1 MVPPRLLIAVA
12 LLSSAA
18 LGTEVIL
25 LRIFAIVQ
33 WQHVASSIVSLAL
46 LGYGVSGTVLALT
59 RDWAER
65 RFTLLFTG
73 NAVLF
78 AVTALAAP
86 PLAQHIPFNPL
97 ALFWEP
103 KQILFLAGSYTLA
116 ALPFLFAASAIG
128 LALQEHRRRPQAV
141 YAADLFGA
149 GFGAVVSLAMLTL
162 SPPNEAIRFLAA
174 IGFLSAAIAV
184 PGWRGR
190 APLVGLA
197 GVALFLSGGWMALHI
212 SPYKPLSQAL
222 TTAQAQVVATS
233 TGAMAMVSVVES
245 PTVPFRY
252 APGLSIS
259 SPHGP
264 PPQRGLFIDGERAG
278 AVDQQ
283 VDDNTDGSAYLG
295 HLISALPYTLFDTPS
310 VLVLGCGDGRAV
322 IQARDSGARTIELVE
337 RNRNLINLL
346 TGPLASWSGNPFDD
360 PRVRVHVADPRAFV
374 EAAGRRWDLIQVT
387 PEVGGGIGLRETSV
401 LTVEGLITLLSR
413 TSDRGVVGVTR
424 PIHLPPRSM
433 PKLLAMAAEA
443 LRALNQKMPARHLIA
458 IRGWQSSTVIIKA
471 NPFTLEEVSAAR
483 SFAASRAFDLVWV
496 PGMER
501 SDVNRINLLK
511 APLFYNAARALLGPM
526 AADYVAGARYHLAPA
541 TDDRP
546 YFGDFFRWHLIP
558 ELFYKR
564 DRGGLGLMEWGIPL
578 LAATLLQAAVL
589 SPIMIL
595 LPLALA
601 RRSRPPAGPRPGKW
615 RILAFFLSLGLG
627 FMAIE
632 IAFVQ
637 RYVLLLGHPVYAT
650 ALTLSGF
657 LVFAGLGSL
666 TSERWSRRLGTSDRV
681 LHTAAMVV
689 IALIGLNLVAFP
701 PLYAATSAWPFV
713 AKAAL
718 GLGLVAPLAFAM
730 GQFFPL
736 GLAAV
741 GRAAPQLVPWAW
753 AINGCASV
761 LGVLLATLTAVHAG
775 FTAVLLSGAVLYIIA
790 ARCNPQVLGAFHK
803 RFPKTVRHG

>member
-1 MVPPRLLIAVA
+1 MVPPPRLLVAVA
-12 LLSSAA
+12 LLSAAA
-18 LGTEVIL
+18 LGTEVVL
-25 LRIFAIVQ
+25 LRLFAIVQ
-33 WQHVASSIVSLAL
+33 WPHVASSIVSLAL
-46 LGYGVSGTVLALT
+46 LGYGVSGTVLVLT

-73 NAVLF
+73 NTVLF

-86 PLAQHIPFNPL
+86 PIAQHIPFNPL
-97 ALFWEP
+97 ALFWES
-103 KQILFLAGSYTLA
+103 KQILLLAGSYALA

-128 LALQEHRRRPQAV
+128 LALQEHRRLPQAV

-149 GFGAVVSLAMLTL
+149 GFGAVVSLAMLTIF
-162 SPPNEAIRFLAA
+162 PPNGAIRLLAA
-174 IGFLSAAIAV
+174 IGFLAAAVAV

-190 APLVGLA
+190 TPLVGLA
-197 GVALFLSGGWMALHI
+197 IIALFLPGGWMALHI

-222 TTAQAQVVATS
+222 TTADARVVATS
-233 TGAMAMVSVVES
+233 TGPLGMVSVVES

-252 APGLSIS
+252 APGLSIT

-264 PPQRGLFIDGERAG
+264 PLQRGLFIDGERVG
-278 AVDQQ
+278 AVDRQG
-283 VDDNTDGSAYLG
+283 DGNTGGNAYLEY
-295 HLISALPYTLFDTPS
+295 LISALPYTLLDTPS
-310 VLVLGCGDGRAV
+310 VLVLGCGDGRTV
-322 IQARDSGARTIELVE
+322 IQAQHSGARTVE
-337 RNRNLINLL
+337 VVEQNRNLINLL

-360 PRVRVHVADPRAFV
+360 PRVRTYVAEPRAFV

-387 PEVGGGIGLRETSV
+387 PEVDGGGIGLSETSV

-413 TSDRGVVGVTR
+413 TSVKGVVAVTR

-433 PKLLAMAAEA
+433 PKLLAMAAIA
-443 LRALNQKMPARHLIA
+443 LRALNQNEPTRHLIA

-501 SDVNRINLLK
+501 SDANRINILR
-511 APLFYNAARALLGPM
+511 APQFYDAARALLGPT
-526 AADYVAGARYHLAPA
+526 AADYVAGAKYHLAPA

-546 YFGDFFRWHLIP
+546 YFGDFFRWRLLP
-558 ELFYKR
+558 ELFAKR
-564 DRGGLGLMEWGIPL
+564 DRGGIGLMEWGIPL
-578 LAATLLQAAVL
+578 LAATLLQAVVL
-589 SPIMIL
+589 SPILIL
-595 LPLALA
+595 LPLVLA
-601 RRSRPPAGPRPGKW
+601 RRLRTRAAPRPGRW
-615 RILAFFLSLGLG
+615 RILVFFLSLGLG

-650 ALTLSGF
+650 AMTLSGF

-666 TSERWSRRLGTSDRV
+666 TSERWSQRLGNSDRV
-681 LHTAAMVV
+681 LHTAALAV
-689 IALIGLNLVAFP
+689 IALIGLNIVAFP
-701 PLYAATSAWPFV
+701 SLYTATSAWPFV
-713 AKAAL
+713 AKAVL
-718 GLGLVAPLAFAM
+718 GLGLIAPLAFAM

-761 LGVLLATLTAVHAG
+761 LGVLLATLTTAHAG

-790 ARCNPQVLGAFHK
+790 ARCNPRVLKAF
-803 RFPKTVRHG
+803 R